1 MSTRKPKGADALNP
15 KGAFPPAPSTEQ
27 QQATPTPAA
36 QQQNPAP
43 AVQPVD
49 TSPQEEKKSFK
60 RVPLNLD
67 WDTYNRHEMARMQ
80 TMVATGHKSTVAY
93 IRAALDAYTSQLE
106 DQYNDGQ
113 PFG

>member
-15 KGAFPPAPSTEQ
+15 KGAFPQAPPAEQ
-27 QQATPTPAA
+27 LQDPPAPAA
-36 QQQNPAP
+36 QQRNRVPAAQP
-43 AVQPVD
+43 AK
-49 TSPQEEKKSFK
+49 SPAGEEKRGPK

-67 WDTYNRHEMARMQ
+67 WETYNRHEMARMQ
-80 TMVATGHKSTVAY
+80 TMIATGHKSTVAY